1 VCFSNG
7 LNFAGKHGLKTR
19 ATTPVALLG
28 CAFASLR
35 PCVKNRRFSSGSRIE
50 FRFALD
56 LLPQFLF
63 RVGDFCRHNNSY
75 DDEDVSVKASAL
87 TDNVTG
93 IVIRNSPV
101 LEK

>member
-1 VCFSNG
+1 LVRQLG
-7 LNFAGKHGLKTR
+7 GK
-19 ATTPVALLG
+19 AACPP
-28 CAFASLR
+28 SQ
-35 PCVKNRRFSSGSRIE
+35 RRGSTNLFRSSPLIE
-50 FRFALD
+50 FRFALEMF
-56 LLPQFLF
+56 PQFLF

-75 DDEDVSVKASAL
+75 DDEDVSVKVSAL

>member
-1 VCFSNG
+1 MF
-7 LNFAGKHGLKTR
+7 
-19 ATTPVALLG
+19 
-28 CAFASLR
+28 
-35 PCVKNRRFSSGSRIE
+35 
-50 FRFALD
+50 
-56 LLPQFLF
+56 PQFLF

-75 DDEDVSVKASAL
+75 DDEDVSVKVSAL